1 MKHLFARNLM
11 FFLML
16 FASQLLL
23 NGQQRIFLWQGLPI
37 PNNTAMEVR
46 DSIANERI
54 YSVNHPSIDIY
65 APSKEENLNFAVL
78 VIPGGGYAR
87 SANVISGVQIAR
99 YINTIGGTAF
109 VLNYRLPVAPNLI
122 NRAIAPLQDA
132 QRAIK
137 WMRAHANEYNFG
149 SDKIGVFGTS
159 AGGHLASMLGTFLT
173 DYARVGDELDVVS
186 CRPSFMV
193 LLSPVVMLSGEKI
206 HKGSAINLLGEG
218 YSVAKADSFSTQ
230 NRVTNLTPT
239 TLLFHA
245 DDDTAVP
252 CENSLAFYQACRQAG
267 VPASLHIFDR
277 GGHKIA
283 LTHNP
288 ITTDHWKGL
297 MTSWLMKNVVLR
309 D

>member
-1 MKHLFARNLM
+1 MKHLFTGSLM

-16 FASQLLL
+16 FACQLHLS
-23 NGQQRIFLWQGLPI
+23 GQQRVYLWDGLPI
-37 PNNTAMEVR
+37 PNNTAMAVP

-54 YSVNHPSIDIY
+54 YSVNHPSIDIF
-65 APSKEENLNFAVL
+65 APSKEENLNFSVL

-99 YINTIGGTAF
+99 YINTIGGTAV

-137 WMRAHANEYNFG
+137 WMRTHANEYNFG
-149 SDKIGVFGTS
+149 RDKIGVFGTS
-159 AGGHLASMLGTFLT
+159 AGGHLASMLGTFLS
-173 DYARVGDELDVVS
+173 DYARVGDALDVIS
-186 CRPSFMV
+186 CRPDFMI
-193 LLSPVVMLSGEKI
+193 LLSPVVMLRGDKI

-230 NRVTNLTPT
+230 NRVTNLTPK

-252 CENSLAFYQACRQAG
+252 SENSVVFYQACRQAG
-267 VPASLHIFDR
+267 VPASLHIFDK

-297 MTSWLMKNVVLR
+297 MTSWLMVNVIQH

>member
-1 MKHLFARNLM
+1 MKHLFTKGSL

-16 FASQLLL
+16 LACQTLLQ
-23 NGQQRIFLWQGLPI
+23 GQQRIFLWEGLPI
-37 PNNTAMEVR
+37 PNNTAMEVP

-65 APSKEENLNFAVL
+65 APSKEENQNFAVL

-137 WMRAHANEYNFG
+137 WMRAHAHEYGLG

-159 AGGHLASMLGTFLT
+159 AGGHLASMLGTFLN
-173 DYARVGDELDVVS
+173 DYARVGDELDAVP
-186 CRPSFMV
+186 CRPDFMV
-193 LLSPVVMLSGEKI
+193 LLSPVIMLRGEKI

-267 VPASLHIFDR
+267 VPASLHIFDK

-288 ITTDHWKGL
+288 ITTDHWKGF
-297 MTSWLMKNVVLR
+297 MTSWLMVNVIQHN
-309 D
+309 

>member
-1 MKHLFARNLM
+1 MNLM
-11 FFLML
+11 KKIFGFFLML
-16 FASQLLL
+16 LACQTLLQ
-23 NGQQRIFLWQGLPI
+23 GQQRIFLWEALPI
-37 PNNTAMEVR
+37 PNNTAMEVP

-54 YSVNHPSIDIY
+54 FSVNHPSIDIY
-65 APSKEENLNFAVL
+65 TPSKEENQNFAVL
-78 VIPGGGYAR
+78 VIPGGGYVR
-87 SANVISGVQIAR
+87 SAHVASGVQIAR
-99 YINTIGGTAF
+99 YINTIGGTAV

-137 WMRAHANEYNFG
+137 WMRAHANEYNFESG
-149 SDKIGVFGTS
+149 KIGVFGTS

-173 DYARVGDELDVVS
+173 DYARVGDALDVVS
-186 CRPSFMV
+186 CRPDFMV
-193 LLSPVVMLSGEKI
+193 LLSPVIMLRGEKI
-206 HKGSAINLLGEG
+206 HKGSANNLLGGG
-218 YSVAKADSFSTQ
+218 YSAAKADSFSTQ
-230 NRVTNLTPT
+230 NRVSHLTPK

-252 CENSLAFYQACRQAG
+252 SENSVAFYQACRQAG
-267 VPASLHIFDR
+267 VPASLHIFDK

-288 ITTDHWKGL
+288 ITTDYWKSL
-297 MTSWLMKNVVLR
+297 MASWLMLNVIQC